1 MQSHG
6 NLLVNKKQHRMLN
19 ILKPLF
25 GKILHNRKS
34 KISLLLLE
42 MWLILQNDDY
52 VVTDTQM
59 NIDALALF
67 TVPTEM
73 VMIFR
78 TYY

>member
-1 MQSHG
+1 M
-6 NLLVNKKQHRMLN
+6 NKKQH
-19 ILKPLF
+19 PLF
-25 GKILHNRKS
+25 GKILHNRES